1 MGVAGLDVRGLGEG
15 MKPRI
20 SYQDFLSTQIDFDSL
35 EYEKSELLL
44 DGELV
49 IYAGSHYDSLVWLKR
64 KNEILCF
71 RQQDVRGRLKMNT
84 NAKGI

>member
-1 MGVAGLDVRGLGEG
+1 V
-15 MKPRI
+15 KPRI

-44 DGELV
+44 DGEPV

-64 KNEILCF
+64 KNEILCL
-71 RQQDVRGRLKMNT
+71 RQKDVRGRLKMNT
-84 NAKGI
+84 NAKGE